1 MPVNPKPFLNELTGK
16 MVIVKLKWGME
27 YKGEETRVVDGHFA
41 ICFEERVS
49 LFGRLPSS
57 SAWFGASADAEASL
71 KSTRLN
77 SSGTGSM
84 AAKHGID
91 ARGNLDDLIFFSLF
105 LLDSPSLTPPP
116 KKKKKKKHS
125 CPPGYLVSVDAYM
138 NLQLASTQE
147 FIDGKLAG
155 DLGEVLIR
163 CNNVLYVR
171 GAPDDGAGGGG
182 GGGS

>member
-116 KKKKKKKHS
+116 QKKKKKKKNT
-125 CPPGYLVSVDAYM
+125 PA
-138 NLQLASTQE
+138 LQATSSPST
-147 FIDGKLAG
+147 
-155 DLGEVLIR
+155 R
-163 CNNVLYVR
+163 T
-171 GAPDDGAGGGG
+171 
-182 GGGS
+182 